1 MTNTK
6 LPTRSS
12 NQDVDR
18 FLRRVAEAPLR
29 ASGARGR
36 LVFALDATAS
46 RQPTWDRACELQ
58 GEMFAE
64 TANLGGLDIQL
75 VWYRGLSE
83 FHASTWVSTAA
94 QLVQSMNGVYCA
106 GGLTQI
112 GRVLSHVIGETRRH
126 RINALVFIGD
136 CIEED
141 VDRLCHVAGDLGV
154 LGVPIFLFHEG
165 REPGA
170 ASAFRQLARLSHGAY
185 CSFDSGSAKQLREL
199 LAAVAVY
206 AAGGKGAL
214 EDFGRRRGG
223 LVQRLTHQLG
233 KG

>member
-1 MTNTK
+1 
-6 LPTRSS
+6 
-12 NQDVDR
+12 
-18 FLRRVAEAPLR
+18 
-29 ASGARGR
+29 
-36 LVFALDATAS
+36 
-46 RQPTWDRACELQ
+46 
-58 GEMFAE
+58 MFAE

>member
-1 MTNTK
+1 MANDK
-6 LPTRSS
+6 LPARSS
-12 NQDVDR
+12 NQDVDH
-18 FLRRVAEAPLR
+18 FLRKVARTPLR
-29 ASGARGR
+29 SSSSRGR
-36 LVFALDATAS
+36 LIFALDATAS
-46 RQPTWDRACELQ
+46 RQPTWDQACALQ

-64 TANLGGLDIQL
+64 TAALGGLDIQL
-75 VWYRGLSE
+75 AWYRGAGE
-83 FHASTWVSTAA
+83 FRATTWANTAD
-94 QLVQSMNGVYCA
+94 QLVKSMNDVYCM

-112 GRVLSHVIGETRRH
+112 ERVLNHAIGETRRH

-136 CIEED
+136 CVEEN
-141 VDRLCHVAGDLGV
+141 VDKLCHAAGELGV

-185 CSFDSGSAKQLREL
+185 CCFDSGSAKQLREL

-214 EDFGRRRGG
+214 EEFGRRRGG

-233 KG
+233 KE

>member
-1 MTNTK
+1 MANSK

-18 FLRRVAEAPLR
+18 FLRRVAQTPLR
-29 ASGARGR
+29 SSGARGR

-75 VWYRGLSE
+75 VWYRGLRE
-83 FHASTWVSTAA
+83 FHASTWISTTA
-94 QLVQSMNGVYCA
+94 QLMQSMHGVYCA

-112 GRVLSHVIGETRRH
+112 GRVLSHVIGETQRY

-141 VDRLCHVAGDLGV
+141 VDRLCHAAGELGV

-165 REPGA
+165 REPVA

-223 LVQRLTHQLG
+223 LVQRLTHQVG